1 MTQELIQKYKLRITE
16 ANKTE
21 LIVILYEML
30 MDYVQDA
37 IKANEE
43 NNREQFR
50 KEVKRARGC
59 ILELIDSLHLEYDLA
74 KNYLKIYSYINRA
87 LATADARNT
96 AGPLKEVINLI
107 IPLHEAYSEVS
118 KQDTSLPVMANTQ
131 SIYAGLTYGK
141 NNLNENL
148 MDQTTNR
155 GFLV

>member
-1 MTQELIQKYKLRITE
+1 MTQELIQQYKLRIIE

-30 MDYVQDA
+30 MDYGKDA
-37 IKANEE
+37 IEANKRNDREE
-43 NNREQFR
+43 FR
-50 KEVKRARGC
+50 KEIKRARAC
-59 ILELIDSLHLEYDLA
+59 LLELMESLHLEYDLA
-74 KNYLKIYSYINRA
+74 RNYLKIYSYINRE
-87 LATADARNT
+87 LAMADARNIVE
-96 AGPLKEVINLI
+96 PLEEIIRLI
-107 IPLHEAYSEVS
+107 TILHEAYCEVS

-131 SIYAGLTYGK
+131 SVYAGLTYGK

>member
-1 MTQELIQKYKLRITE
+1 MTQESIQKYKLRITE

-30 MDYVQDA
+30 MDYVRDA
-37 IKANEE
+37 IEANKE

-50 KEVKRARGC
+50 KEIKRARGC
-59 ILELIDSLHLEYDLA
+59 VLELMESLHLEYEIA
-74 KNYLKIYSYINRA
+74 KNYLKIYSYMNRE
-87 LATADARNT
+87 LAMADARNT
-96 AGPLKEVINLI
+96 VEPLEEIMKLT